1 MDKLPKKIK
10 ENATIVF
17 TNLCKK
23 LKLACLAIQSFN
35 SESNKVNMDNK
46 KFRMTQ
52 IKVITLI
59 LEFLN
64 KAVDDVPAF
73 LYIID

>member
-1 MDKLPKKIK
+1 M
-10 ENATIVF
+10 A
-17 TNLCKK
+17 
-23 LKLACLAIQSFN
+23 
-35 SESNKVNMDNK
+35 NK
-46 KFRMTQ
+46 KFKDTS

-73 LYIID
+73 LYIIDEQLNNIFFDD